1 VVEPERR
8 LLLEGIVN
16 LRDVGGYAT
25 SDGRYTRWRT
35 LFRSGC
41 VDRLSLAGQASLVEA
56 GLRTVIDLRDDEEVV
71 NRPNVFADSRRVRY
85 RRVPLFDEPPPE
97 ELPPPLEVGYWRMLE
112 QRHARVRAV
121 FEALLEPGAPPV
133 LIQCHAGKDRTGMVV
148 ALILAAVGVPHA
160 TVAADYALSAECL
173 GAEFLDETRTWFE
186 ARGWSWDE
194 YAHLSGSPAELM
206 LDVLAG
212 VDSRYGGVPQ
222 YLASIG
228 VRPGDVEALRE
239 LLTQATPAAGR
250 AS

>member
-1 VVEPERR
+1 
-8 LLLEGIVN
+8 
-16 LRDVGGYAT
+16 
-25 SDGRYTRWRT
+25 
-35 LFRSGC
+35 
-41 VDRLSLAGQASLVEA
+41 
-56 GLRTVIDLRDDEEVV
+56 
-71 NRPNVFADSRRVRY
+71 
-85 RRVPLFDEPPPE
+85 
-97 ELPPPLEVGYWRMLE
+97 
-112 QRHARVRAV
+112 
-121 FEALLEPGAPPV
+121 V

-160 TVAADYALSAECL
+160 TVAADYALSTECL

>member
-8 LLLEGIVN
+8 LLLEGIIN

-25 SDGRYTRWRT
+25 TDGRHTRWRT

-41 VDRLSLAGQASLVEA
+41 VDRLSRAGQEWLIQA
-56 GLRTVIDLRDDEEVV
+56 GLRTVIDLRDDVEIAT
-71 NRPNVFADSRRVRY
+71 RPNVFADSARVRY
-85 RRVPLFDEPPPE
+85 RRVPVFDEPLPD

-112 QRHARVRAV
+112 RHVRVKRV
-121 FEALLEPGAPPV
+121 FETLLEPEALPV

-148 ALILAAVGVPHA
+148 ALILAAVGVPHL
-160 TVAADYALSAECL
+160 TVADDYALSAECL

-186 ARGWSWDE
+186 GRGWSWEE

-212 VDSRYGGVPQ
+212 VDRRYGGAPE

-228 VRPGDVEALRE
+228 LRPGDVEALRE
-239 LLTQATPAAGR
+239 RLTHGGSDEDTAG
-250 AS
+250 